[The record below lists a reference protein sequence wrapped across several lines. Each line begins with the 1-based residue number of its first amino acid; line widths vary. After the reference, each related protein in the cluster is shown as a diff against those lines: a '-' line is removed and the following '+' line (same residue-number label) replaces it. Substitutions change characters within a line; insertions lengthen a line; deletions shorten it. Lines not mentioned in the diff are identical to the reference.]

1 MDNKRK
7 YSLIL
12 QGGAEYGVCYF
23 GMIDAMFDANIFPM
37 LKQTV
42 GTSVGSIFALLIS
55 IIRDRTSYDLFVSKG
70 FSLNDAI
77 DKNILLALFT
87 AFTKGGVYDI
97 RNLVYK
103 YVESLEQVIG
113 IKNPTLLQC
122 YNVNKI
128 ACTMVSFDMK
138 ASRPVYFNS
147 FVNPN
152 MRVLDCI
159 AASCNI
165 PFLFEPIYIDEY
177 ALIDGA
183 FLKNLDFSIT
193 DRDGVIDEY
202 TISVNLVYQRN
213 INTLDS
219 VVDTFRKLIDVAGL
233 NDARQRVSTNQS
245 RNVLLIPTVT
255 PKKILLTPEEK
266 VNERENSYT
275 VSKRFFS
282 YMDIPG
288 SHERNHIVGDTWY

>member
-1 MDNKRK
+1 
-7 YSLIL
+7 
-12 QGGAEYGVCYF
+12 
-23 GMIDAMFDANIFPM
+23 
-37 LKQTV
+37 
-42 GTSVGSIFALLIS
+42 
-55 IIRDRTSYDLFVSKG
+55 
-70 FSLNDAI
+70 
-77 DKNILLALFT
+77 
-87 AFTKGGVYDI
+87 
-97 RNLVYK
+97 
-103 YVESLEQVIG
+103 
-113 IKNPTLLQC
+113 
-122 YNVNKI
+122 
-128 ACTMVSFDMK
+128 MVSFDMK
-138 ASRPVYFNS
+138 TSRPVYFNS

-165 PFLFEPIYIDEY
+165 PFLFEPIYINEH

-202 TISVNLVYQRN
+202 TISVNLVYQIN
-213 INTLDS
+213 INTFDS
-219 VVDTFRKLIDVAGL
+219 VIDTARTLLNVAGL

-266 VNERENSYT
+266 ATERENAYI

-282 YMDIPG
+282 YMDIPV
-288 SHERNHIVGDTWY
+288 SHERNRIVGDTWY